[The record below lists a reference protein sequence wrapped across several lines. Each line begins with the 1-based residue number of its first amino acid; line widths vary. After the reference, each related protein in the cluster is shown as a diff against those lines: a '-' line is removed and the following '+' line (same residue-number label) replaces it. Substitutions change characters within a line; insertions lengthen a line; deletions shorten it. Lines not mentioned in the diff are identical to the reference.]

1 MGGSKAYDMHVVR
14 TGVLFGEGPIWSS
27 ADGTVVCTGVADGLL
42 HRVSPAD
49 GSRTVIAR
57 AGGGPNAAAPAAD
70 GGFLITQNGGIDFSI
85 HNLPG
90 MDDLPPLEPL
100 TPSIQYVD
108 PAGNVSVLAD
118 HTVDGGGFNAPNDL
132 VCTAEGTLYFTD
144 PGHHPL
150 PPEPRGRVLRLDR
163 DGTVHRVAGPFHYC
177 NGIALDHRG
186 DLVIVEANGLMRV
199 GFDGSTEWII
209 EDMGH
214 AGDGFAVDVEGNIYA
229 ASPAGECIYVVA
241 ADGTMLDTIA
251 LPAPGFAT
259 NVCFGGDDGRTLF
272 VMMALAQS
280 MAVIEHLPHAGR
292 PVYGWP
298 GLVG

>member
-1 MGGSKAYDMHVVR
+1 MGGSQAYDVHVVH
-14 TGVLFGEGPIWSS
+14 TGVLFGEGPIWSPT
-27 ADGTVVCTGVADGLL
+27 DGTIVCTGVADGLL
-42 HRVSPAD
+42 HRVVLAD
-49 GSRTVIAR
+49 GSRTVIAT

-70 GGFLITQNGGIDFSI
+70 GGFLITQNGGIDFAL

-90 MDDLPPLEPL
+90 MEDVPPLERI
-100 TPSIQYVD
+100 TPSIQYVS
-108 PAGNVSVLAD
+108 PTGAVSVLAD
-118 HTVDGGGFNAPNDL
+118 HTLDGSGFNAPNDL
-132 VCTAEGTLYFTD
+132 VCTADGTLYFTD

-150 PPEPRGRVLRLDR
+150 PPEPNGRVLRLDR

-177 NGIALDHRG
+177 NGIALDHNG

-209 EDMGH
+209 EDIGN

-229 ASPAGECIYVVA
+229 ASPAGGCVYVVSS
-241 ADGTMLDTIA
+241 DGKLADTIA
-251 LPAPGFAT
+251 LPEPGFAT
-259 NVCFGGDDGRTLF
+259 NLCFGGDDGRTLF

-280 MAVIEHLPHAGR
+280 IGVIEHLPHPGR
-292 PVYGWP
+292 PVYAWP